1 MAFSNS
7 FGVKVAMPEAPLRK
21 WVELNLGKK
30 TFLPVSAAAQFLKE
44 SNDSA
49 AAGETEEEAKKRRK
63 KEKKEK
69 KEKKAKKE
77 EGEDKEAAE
86 EDVFFYLKM
95 PPKEAGVVV
104 EEAKRPTE
112 AEVKVIAPQ
121 AMCARCTRRLSPW
134 MSSCLGTSYTR
145 WLLPLE

>member
-1 MAFSNS
+1 MSNAFSFWKLFVLFVRPFPPTALAMAFSNS

-63 KEKKEK
+63 KEKKGRKRRRRKKREK
-69 KEKKAKKE
+69 IRRRR
-77 EGEDKEAAE
+77 
-86 EDVFFYLKM
+86 
-95 PPKEAGVVV
+95 
-104 EEAKRPTE
+104 KR
-112 AEVKVIAPQ
+112 
-121 AMCARCTRRLSPW
+121 
-134 MSSCLGTSYTR
+134 TSFSI
-145 WLLPLE
+145 